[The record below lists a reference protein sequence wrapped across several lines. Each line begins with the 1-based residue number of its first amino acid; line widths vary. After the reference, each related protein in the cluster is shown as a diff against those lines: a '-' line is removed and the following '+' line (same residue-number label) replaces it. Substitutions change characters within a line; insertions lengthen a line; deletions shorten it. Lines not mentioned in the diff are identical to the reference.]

1 MTEWL
6 NDWMTGW
13 MNEWMNEWRYEGT
26 NERTKEGR
34 KERTNERMNQLMN
47 AYTTCISI
55 HIYIY
60 IYNITIFYFYSMSS
74 HASGAPPKSYLP
86 ARPWQR
92 YAAARAI
99 PRPPGAYG
107 IGGWAS
113 CCGDMWGTFT
123 TKKWD
128 IDGIYGDRDMG
139 YLVVRI

>member
-13 MNEWMNEWRYEGT
+13 MNEWMKERTNERRKEGT
-26 NERTKEGR
+26 NERT
-34 KERTNERMNQLMN
+34 NESINECIYN
-47 AYTTCISI
+47 TCISI
-55 HIYIY
+55 HIY

-92 YAAARAI
+92 DAAARAI

-113 CCGDMWGTFT
+113 CCGDM
-123 TKKWD
+123 
-128 IDGIYGDRDMG
+128 
-139 YLVVRI
+139 